1 MKILIVDDEPDVRT
15 LVRSALEYSREDLEP
30 IEAAD
35 GEEALRVIGSAQP
48 DLVVLDLSMPR
59 HDGFAVLEQIRAQSD
74 LPVIV
79 LTARGLEQDKI
90 RGLQLGA
97 DDYMTKPFSPRE
109 LVARIET
116 VLRRTRPSAR
126 RRGSLQLGDLRIDM
140 GARRVFVSER
150 EVHLTPTE
158 FNLLAELAAH
168 AGEAMTHDALLERVW
183 GPEYRS
189 ETHYLKVYVGRL
201 RDKIEADAAEP
212 RRILTVRGIGYRFAQ
227 AS

>member
-1 MKILIVDDEPDVRT
+1 LKILIVDDEPDVRT